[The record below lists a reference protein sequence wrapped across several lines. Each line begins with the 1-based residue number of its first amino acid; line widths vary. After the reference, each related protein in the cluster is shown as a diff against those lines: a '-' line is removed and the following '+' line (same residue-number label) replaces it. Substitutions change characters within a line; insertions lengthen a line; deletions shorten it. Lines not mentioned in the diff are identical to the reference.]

1 MTPNWK
7 DLGID
12 QLDVE
17 ARLALIGEIWDSI
30 ALDLDGALPTQ
41 AQRCELERRL
51 AASLAA
57 PDDVVPWEEV
67 LAKALARARK

>member
-1 MTPNWK
+1 MTPSIK

-12 QLDVE
+12 RLVVE
-17 ARLALIGEIWDSI
+17 ERLALVEEVWDSI
-30 ALDLDGALPTQ
+30 PPDQNGALPTEP
-41 AQRCELERRL
+41 QRRELERRL

-67 LAKALARARK
+67 LAKALARARQ